1 MSKKKIIAIAIS
13 AVVIIGAAVAA
24 VPIVRHFT
32 AVEESTTQPTT
43 QPTYEYPTYVPV
55 NNAEEPSTE
64 DANLATTIQQ
74 ISQITKNTASGKK
87 PSGGKKTPVTTQKAN
102 QNGNK
107 NNGKKGNGGLVD
119 NAIGQ
124 DDSSAFLG
132 YKKDVDND
140 YYYCDDKDC

>member
-32 AVEESTTQPTT
+32 ATEEPTTQTTTQPS
-43 QPTYEYPTYVPV
+43 YEYPTYVPV

-74 ISQITKNTASGKK
+74 IAQITKKR
-87 PSGGKKTPVTTQKAN
+87 QKAERRQEDPRN
-102 QNGNK
+102 HP
-107 NNGKKGNGGLVD
+107 KGESKR
-119 NAIGQ
+119 Q
-124 DDSSAFLG
+124 
-132 YKKDVDND
+132 
-140 YYYCDDKDC
+140 